1 MKLEASKQK
10 FKKSFI
16 ISLFF
21 SILYTSPLLAVDYVY
36 DNSKLTNEQID
47 RLKKLRDKSSE
58 YWKQETYLLK
68 PTNGSSQNSLKVPAL
83 YSKTHQF
90 KNINNSKKISFY
102 DKEYTEDYL
111 VGFARGL
118 GVAKRNGDTEE
129 QIRKYFK
136 ECFNSNTK
144 IRDYSTCQAEKFGS
158 HPLIVKSH
166 IFSLGPKI
174 KNSHINSEI
183 LSVGNYIEWLRPTL
197 NKLPSW

>member
-90 KNINNSKKISFY
+90 ENINNSKKISFY

-111 VGFARGL
+111 VGFARGF
-118 GVAKRNGDTEE
+118 GVEKRNGEE
-129 QIRKYFK
+129 EK
-136 ECFNSNTK
+136 NTP
-144 IRDYSTCQAEKFGS
+144 A
-158 HPLIVKSH
+158 
-166 IFSLGPKI
+166 IF
-174 KNSHINSEI
+174 
-183 LSVGNYIEWLRPTL
+183 
-197 NKLPSW
+197 